1 MQIPDE
7 TGGDLLYAK
16 VSLGKFSLN
25 TIMEAERGER
35 DRRRLAESATATA
48 RGPARNL
55 RSDCLLPMTYL
66 RRRPFKRARCF
77 FKWRRSCRSEPFCSS
92 SLF

>member
-25 TIMEAERGER
+25 TIMEAQRGER

-48 RGPARNL
+48 RGQHG
-55 RSDCLLPMTYL
+55 TYA
-66 RRRPFKRARCF
+66 PTAC
-77 FKWRRSCRSEPFCSS
+77 CP
-92 SLF
+92 